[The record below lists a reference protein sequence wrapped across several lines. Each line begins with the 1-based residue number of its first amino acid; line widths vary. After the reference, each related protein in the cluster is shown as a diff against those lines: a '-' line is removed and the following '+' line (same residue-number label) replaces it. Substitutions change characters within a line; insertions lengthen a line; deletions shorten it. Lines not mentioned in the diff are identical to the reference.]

1 MIQNYILPLFVAMFL
16 VNLLLFLFLLGRKLY
31 KIQASK
37 REEALWEI
45 VEQEL
50 TAYISHQDQNQVS
63 PPVTKRQRRIFEE
76 LMLRYENFLTGEAKE
91 GLLKVLGREQKVRE
105 IKRKLKSKNPWK
117 KRIATYQG
125 GAFGLREIAPLLVDQ
140 LALKDRELLYITA
153 RALIKLEDGKYLKEI
168 LEAVRKDRSVEKS
181 SVLELVEEVEGNIH
195 DVLEEI
201 MEGNDPFL
209 QALAL
214 EIYGK
219 RQYVEGVPWIEKMV
233 TSPRKEIRI
242 GALKGAAALGDMGDR
257 DYFHRLAALETDEQ
271 WEVRAFLAKYLKHVK
286 NPRAIAMLE
295 NLIQDPNWYV
305 RTNAARGLKAQGKE
319 GLKAL
324 VALMDSEDL
333 FAADKA
339 TEVIQ
344 KEVIFHGLLD
354 DLEEGPI
361 KDRIIEKMEKELME
375 VGENIYG

>member
-1 MIQNYILPLFVAMFL
+1 MIQNYIMPLFVAMFL